1 MKTQDKVIMS
11 ANSRLNS
18 IQKVISQALIDMDIN
33 REEFLTILKE
43 KYQYEKMKKKLR
55 SEN

>member
-1 MKTQDKVIMS
+1 MKKQDKVLMS

-18 IQKVISQALIDMDIN
+18 IQTVISQALIYMDIN
-33 REEFLTILKE
+33 HEEFLTILKE

>member
-1 MKTQDKVIMS
+1 MKTQDKVLMS

-18 IQKVISQALIDMDIN
+18 IQTVISQALIDMDIN
-33 REEFLTILKE
+33 HGGFLTILKE
-43 KYQYEKMKKKLR
+43 KYQYEKMRKYLR